1 MVQRKCLNEETL
13 TGYLEGLL
21 DAPVRAAVEQHV
33 VGCDS
38 CRSQLAFYMRILD
51 EDVRE
56 EEESVVQA
64 ALERWSN
71 RSVPASTSGRVFSS
85 MKGLAIAASVLLM
98 ATLTLFVSVNWNP
111 GPSPGEVLERL
122 LTEERP
128 FEARLALQQYIPRTR
143 APNMDAGASRRLDL
157 NLLGGAGA
165 GNYSLGMFYLL
176 EKNFE
181 MAIDH
186 LEVAVDEADAASKP
200 AVHNDLGVAHLER
213 DFDSLAQQVMDMNIA
228 RESFE
233 ASLALDSRFAPA
245 LFNLAILFSRQD
257 LAAEAE
263 SRAKAY
269 IDLDGDSQWADELR
283 RLLDV
288 D

>member
-1 MVQRKCLNEETL
+1 M
-13 TGYLEGLL
+13 
-21 DAPVRAAVEQHV
+21 EQHV

-71 RSVPASTSGRVFSS
+71 RSVPTSTSGRVFSS

-98 ATLTLFVSVNWNP
+98 ATLTVFVSVNWNF
-111 GPSPGEVLERL
+111 GPSGVEIVERL
-122 LTEERP
+122 LAEERP
-128 FEARLALQQYIPRTR
+128 FDARLALQQYIPRITR
-143 APNMDAGASRRLDL
+143 APNMAAGASRRIDL
-157 NLLGGAGA
+157 NLLGGAA
-165 GNYSLGMFYLL
+165 ENYSLGMFYLL

-186 LEVAVDEADAASKP
+186 LEVAVDEADAARKP

-213 DFDSLAQQVMDMNIA
+213 DFDSSAQQVMDMNIA

-263 SRAKAY
+263 ARAKAY

>member
-64 ALERWSN
+64 AMERWS
-71 RSVPASTSGRVFSS
+71 RQPVPASGEVFSP
-85 MKGLAIAASVLLM
+85 MKGLAIAASLLLM
-98 ATLTLFVSVNWNP
+98 ATVTVFVSVNWNS
-111 GPSPGEVLERL
+111 GPSAGEVMERL

-186 LEVAVDEADAASKP
+186 LEVAVDEADAARKP

-213 DFDSLAQQVMDMNIA
+213 DFDSPAQQVMDMNIA

-263 SRAKAY
+263 ARAKAY
-269 IDLDGDSQWADELR
+269 VDLDGDSQWADELR
-283 RLLDV
+283 RLLNV

>member
-13 TGYLEGLL
+13 AGYLEGLL
-21 DAPVRAAVEQHV
+21 DPPVRAAVEQHV

-64 ALERWSN
+64 AMERWSG
-71 RSVPASTSGRVFSS
+71 RSVPAPASGAMFSS
-85 MKGLAIAASVLLM
+85 MKGLAIAASLLLM
-98 ATLTLFVSVNWNP
+98 VTLTVFVSVNWDF
-111 GPSPGEVLERL
+111 GPSGGEIVERL
-122 LTEERP
+122 LAEERP
-128 FEARLALQQYIPRTR
+128 FDARLALQQYIPRTR
-143 APNMDAGASRRLDL
+143 APNMAAGASRRIDL
-157 NLLGGAGA
+157 NLLRGAA
-165 GNYSLGMFYLL
+165 ENYSLGMFYLL

-213 DFDSLAQQVMDMNIA
+213 DFDSSEQQAVDMNIA

-233 ASLALDSRFAPA
+233 ASLDLDSRFAPA

-257 LAAEAE
+257 LVAEAE
-263 SRAKAY
+263 ARARAY
-269 IDLDGDSQWADELR
+269 IDLDGDSQWADELC
-283 RLLDV
+283 RLVNV